1 MRPIKLTVEGFTSFR
16 TKQEIDFTELDLFAI
31 TGATGAGKS
40 SILDAITFA
49 LYKKVARKCDLKELV
64 TQGET
69 NLKVE
74 FHFQVKQTEY
84 KATRTWRYRQSSPEN
99 TFLLDRLNN
108 GNWERCDRSVEDI
121 LRMDFDTFTRVIV
134 LPQGQFDEFL
144 KGDARK
150 RREMLRHL
158 CGLNIFESMRK
169 ESSDRATQFQ
179 LQLAEI
185 TGKIEGLQLPT
196 NEDIKTKQTELN
208 QLEID
213 IPQLTKN
220 LADAR
225 DLLEQE
231 EKLLEQINNLR
242 KLQQELARVNLQES
256 KIKEIEKQLKLARV
270 ANQLNSH
277 WVQVKNI
284 RTRVIEIGEKN

>member
-16 TKQEIDFTELDLFAI
+16 TK
-31 TGATGAGKS
+31 
-40 SILDAITFA
+40 
-49 LYKKVARKCDLKELV
+49 KCDVKELV

-74 FHFQVKQTEY
+74 FQFQVKQTEY
-84 KATRTWRYRQSSPEN
+84 KAVRTWRYRKTSPEKK
-99 TFLLDRLNN
+99 FLLDRLNN

-121 LRMDFDTFTRVIV
+121 LGMDFDTFTRVIV

-144 KGDARK
+144 KGDANK

-158 CGLNIFESMRK
+158 CGLNIFELMRK
-169 ESSDRATQFQ
+169 ESRDRASQFK

-185 TGKIEGLQLPT
+185 TGILEGLKLPT
-196 NEDIKTKQTELN
+196 DEKIKNKQTELN

-231 EKLLEQINNLR
+231 EKLLEQIKNLDKSKQDLAKINLR
-242 KLQQELARVNLQES
+242 ES
-256 KIKEIEKQLKLARV
+256 EIKEIDRQLKQAQI

-284 RTRVIEIGEKN
+284 RIRFIETQKKLQITTDEFNLAKNELEIQQENRDRHVPNFHY